1 MDKKIKDNKI
11 KDNIFIIFI
20 LIWIL
25 FSVALIANNNNLFDN
40 IINIFIFINI
50 ILLLI
55 SFISFMQTNQNI
67 EFEKKRKELI
77 NYIYKNNNDINNI
90 NEKINELLK
99 INSSLTRKKLLI
111 IIEKDLI
118 HMKEKELNNIM
129 INNLKKNINITK
141 DQIRIILIGQNEIL
155 KNYKYECKSVILLLN
170 LK

>member
-1 MDKKIKDNKI
+1 MDKKI

-55 SFISFMQTNQNI
+55 SFISFMQTKQNI

-99 INSSLTRKKLLI
+99 INCSLTRKKLLI

-155 KNYKYECKSVILLLN
+155 ENYKYECKSLILILN

>member
-1 MDKKIKDNKI
+1 MDKKI

-55 SFISFMQTNQNI
+55 SFISFMQTKQNI

-155 KNYKYECKSVILLLN
+155 ENYKYECKSLILILN

>member
-1 MDKKIKDNKI
+1 MDKKI

-55 SFISFMQTNQNI
+55 SFMSFIQTKQNI
-67 EFEKKRKELI
+67 EFEKKQKELI
-77 NYIYKNNNDINNI
+77 NYIYKNNNDINII
-90 NEKINELLK
+90 NDKINELLK

-118 HMKEKELNNIM
+118 QMKEKELNNIM

>member
-1 MDKKIKDNKI
+1 MDKKI

-55 SFISFMQTNQNI
+55 SFISFMQTKQNI

-77 NYIYKNNNDINNI
+77 NYIYKNNNNEINII

-155 KNYKYECKSVILLLN
+155 ENYKYECKSVILLN

>member
-1 MDKKIKDNKI
+1 MDRKI

-55 SFISFMQTNQNI
+55 SFISFMQTKQNI

-77 NYIYKNNNDINNI
+77 NYIYKNNNDINII

-155 KNYKYECKSVILLLN
+155 ENYKYECKSVILLN

>member
-1 MDKKIKDNKI
+1 MDKKI

-55 SFISFMQTNQNI
+55 SFISFMQTKRNI

-90 NEKINELLK
+90 NRKINELLK
-99 INSSLTRKKLLI
+99 INNSLIRKKLLI
-111 IIEKDLI
+111 IIEKELI
-118 HMKEKELNNIM
+118 QMKDKELNIIM
-129 INNLKKNINITK
+129 MNNLKKNINITK
-141 DQIRIILIGQNEIL
+141 DQIRIQLIGQKEIL
-155 KNYKYECKSVILLLN
+155 ENYKYECKSLILLLN

>member
-1 MDKKIKDNKI
+1 MDKKI

-55 SFISFMQTNQNI
+55 SFISFMQTKQNI

-77 NYIYKNNNDINNI
+77 NYIYKNNNDINII

-141 DQIRIILIGQNEIL
+141 DQIRIILIEQKEIL
-155 KNYKYECKSVILLLN
+155 KNYKYECKSLILLLN

>member
-1 MDKKIKDNKI
+1 MDKKI

-55 SFISFMQTNQNI
+55 SFISFMQTKQNI

-118 HMKEKELNNIM
+118 QMKEKELNNIM

-155 KNYKYECKSVILLLN
+155 ENYKYECKSLILILN

>member
-1 MDKKIKDNKI
+1 MDRKI

-55 SFISFMQTNQNI
+55 SFISFMQTKQNI
-67 EFEKKRKELI
+67 EFEKKQKELI

-90 NEKINELLK
+90 NRKINELLK
-99 INSSLTRKKLLI
+99 INNSLIRKKLLI
-111 IIEKDLI
+111 IIEKELFQ
-118 HMKEKELNNIM
+118 MKEKELKSII

-141 DQIRIILIGQNEIL
+141 EQIRIILIEQKEIL
-155 KNYKYECKSVILLLN
+155 KNYKYDCKSLILLLN